1 MTISWNPSGDFAD
14 VADALEAVTFTA
26 AGGAQTAVGGALR
39 LRITE
44 QEAAASGGRFTR
56 RDVKWHLPASQ
67 LTAPPTV
74 GATITDGHSQI
85 WTILQVD
92 HDTRSSR
99 YRCWCRTTT
108 LAAALTDRIH
118 IQQAAWS
125 KDAHGALA
133 ATWSNWK
140 TNLLARIQPIT
151 GMMAVEHDQR
161 FLRTNF
167 RIYLA
172 EAVAVTEKHR
182 IYDVATND
190 TFHIRGYQSTAE
202 LDTLF
207 VIDAVKTPWTF
218 A

>member
-26 AGGAQTAVGGALR
+26 ASGVQTAVGAALR

-44 QEAAASGGRFTR
+44 QEAAASGGRYTR

-67 LTAPPTV
+67 LAAAPSD
-74 GATITDGHSQI
+74 GATITDAQAQI

-99 YRCWCRTTT
+99 YRCWCRTMA
-108 LAAALTDRIH
+108 LAATLTDRIH
-118 IQQAAWS
+118 IQQASCS

-140 TNLLARIQPIT
+140 MNLLARVQPAGGAMT
-151 GMMAVEHDQR
+151 VEHDR
-161 FLRTNF
+161 RLLRASY
-167 RIYLA
+167 RVYLA

-182 IYDVATND
+182 IYDLATSD
-190 TFHIRGYQSTAE
+190 TFHIRGYESAAE
-202 LDTLF
+202 LDALF
-207 VIDAVKTPWTF
+207 MIDALKTPWVL